1 MLQFN
6 QFVMKIYSYSSS
18 ANYTHIHMY
27 VFFSSFA
34 EEIKERGLEDSN
46 YKLDVSIDGNVAKWM
61 LDTPEIKISKIFKE
75 LSHDTLINIPKINEA
90 IIKIEQK
97 NNFTSKIKD
106 MDLLTLELSKVC
118 FTKKK
123 PEITDDSLLS
133 PVIDFYKVVE

>member
-1 MLQFN
+1 
-6 QFVMKIYSYSSS
+6 
-18 ANYTHIHMY
+18 MY

-133 PVIDFYKVVE
+133 PVIDFYKVAE

>member
-1 MLQFN
+1 
-6 QFVMKIYSYSSS
+6 MKVYSYSNS

-27 VFFSSFA
+27 VFFFSFA
-34 EEIKERGLEDSN
+34 EEIKEYGLENSN
-46 YKLDVSIDGNVAKWM
+46 YKLDVSIDGNIAKWI
-61 LDTPEIKISKIFKE
+61 LDTPEIRISNIFKE
-75 LSHDTLINIPKINEA
+75 LSRNPLINIPKTNEA

-97 NNFTSKIKD
+97 NNFTSRIKD

-133 PVIDFYKVVE
+133 PAIDFYK